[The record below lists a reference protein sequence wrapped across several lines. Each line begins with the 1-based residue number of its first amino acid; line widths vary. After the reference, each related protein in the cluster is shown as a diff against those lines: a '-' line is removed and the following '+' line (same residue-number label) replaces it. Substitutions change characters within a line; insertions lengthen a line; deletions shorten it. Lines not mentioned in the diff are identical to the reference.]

1 MPAPLALQ
9 LYTVRE
15 ALNSDFNGIVTKVAQ
30 MGYAGVE
37 SAGFPGT
44 TPVKAKALFD
54 DLGLQVCSAHTRLPN
69 ADGINEVVDLAGALG
84 VTRVVT
90 SSGRDRFQDMASVEA
105 LCAEWNEAA
114 GRAGEHG
121 LELGLHNHWWEF
133 TQVEGRSGYDLLIEK
148 LDPSIHFQVD
158 TYWVQTGG
166 GDAVDVIS
174 RLGTRAPLIHIKD
187 GPCDPQ
193 ANMLAAG
200 SGAMDFS
207 AIAKACGTAAEW
219 FIIELDRCDTDMM
232 EAVRQSH
239 DYMVGNGLATGRE

>member
-15 ALNSDFNGIVTKVAQ
+15 VLNNDFEGIVRKVAE

-44 TPVKAKALFD
+44 TPAKAKALFD
-54 DLGLQVCSAHTRLPN
+54 ELGLQVCSAHTGLPD
-69 ADGINEVVDLAGALG
+69 AAGINEIVDLAGALG

-90 SSGRDRFQDMASVEA
+90 SSGRDAFRDMSSVDA
-105 LCAEWNEAA
+105 LCGAWNEAA
-114 GRAGEHG
+114 ALANEHG

-166 GDAVDVIS
+166 GDVVDVIS
-174 RLGTRAPLIHIKD
+174 RLGSRAPLIHIKD
-187 GPCDPQ
+187 GACTPEAD
-193 ANMLAAG
+193 MMAAG
-200 SGAMDFS
+200 SGIMDFP
-207 AIAKACGTAAEW
+207 AVVEACGLAAEW
-219 FIIELDRCDTDMM
+219 MIIELDRCASDML
-232 EAVRQSH
+232 EAVQQSH
-239 DYMVGNGLATGRE
+239 DYMVGQGLARGR